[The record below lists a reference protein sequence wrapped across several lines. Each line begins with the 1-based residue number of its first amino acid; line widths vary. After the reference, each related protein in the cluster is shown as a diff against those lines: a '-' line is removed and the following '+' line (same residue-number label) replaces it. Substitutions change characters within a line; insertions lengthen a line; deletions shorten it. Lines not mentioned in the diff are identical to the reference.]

1 MIHLQP
7 STSRYSSLHSPALLF
22 FSHPI
27 TLQSRPIFVMAHFAF
42 ASSAYTSSF
51 FTTSRNRTP
60 FFSSTCQRT
69 STASIRM
76 TNSNDAKKNNK
87 YVKAIAALS
96 LIPFS
101 MAMPIDTIAAITTT
115 TNNTKNPVSATLST
129 THSRRSARTRSLH
142 SGVRIRST
150 TRNLRHNQ
158 LATSTST
165 ALTASPNSFIP
176 SPEPVAEPPAV
187 SASSTVNPASVS
199 TSTSQPVSTAALT
212 ILPARTDTA
221 AKFAL
226 KVVLLTCLA
235 VSLIIAVTVSIFWII
250 QDSLVYKPTKV
261 WRGNPKSSGMPYY
274 DDVNYVT
281 SDGVEIYGW
290 FIKQAPEKY
299 TKCRTLIYFH
309 GTDKN
314 ASFRLKKVLG
324 FYETCECNILL
335 LSYRGYGLST
345 GNPNESGLKIDAES
359 ALHYLVSR
367 GDIDITPGGSKLW
380 VYGESLGGA
389 VALHF
394 TDKFQSRINALI
406 LENTFT
412 SLLDMIKLEFPILG
426 VFRYLSR
433 NRWTSNRRISR
444 IRVPILFLSGLRD
457 TYIPPAMMR
466 RMHTLASRARFREFI
481 EFENGTHNRTWTM
494 DGFYTSVQKFMH
506 RVETEFTPTR
516 YLPSVVVE
524 EMKRGLQ

>member
-1 MIHLQP
+1 M
-7 STSRYSSLHSPALLF
+7 
-22 FSHPI
+22 
-27 TLQSRPIFVMAHFAF
+27 
-42 ASSAYTSSF
+42 
-51 FTTSRNRTP
+51 
-60 FFSSTCQRT
+60 
-69 STASIRM
+69 
-76 TNSNDAKKNNK
+76 
-87 YVKAIAALS
+87 
-96 LIPFS
+96 
-101 MAMPIDTIAAITTT
+101 
-115 TNNTKNPVSATLST
+115 
-129 THSRRSARTRSLH
+129 
-142 SGVRIRST
+142 
-150 TRNLRHNQ
+150 
-158 LATSTST
+158 
-165 ALTASPNSFIP
+165 
-176 SPEPVAEPPAV
+176 
-187 SASSTVNPASVS
+187 
-199 TSTSQPVSTAALT
+199 
-212 ILPARTDTA
+212 
-221 AKFAL
+221 
-226 KVVLLTCLA
+226 
-235 VSLIIAVTVSIFWII
+235 
-250 QDSLVYKPTKV
+250 YKPTKV
-261 WRGNPKSSGMPYY
+261 WRGNPKSSGMPFY

-281 SDGVEIYGW
+281 SDNVEIYGW
-290 FIKQAPEKY
+290 FIKQSPETY

-433 NRWTSNRRISR
+433 NRWTSNRKISR